1 VKSIKLTAENIYDL
15 YSPKYCRRRLF
26 YRFNNREEIPP
37 GPFEQVIFELGK
49 RHEQDHINFLGRFV
63 DLSSGSLQERA
74 SRTIEQLNKGIPI
87 IYQGVLLVD
96 VNLDG
101 SQVQVLGIPDI
112 LIPEGSSYVIRDCK
126 LARHATERI
135 HPEIRAQ
142 MQVYGYLFEKS
153 FGGKPFRIEAFL
165 GDGSIVDFPYDSRSA
180 IKSLTEILS
189 TVSLPKAPYSPVGW
203 SKCQGC
209 GFRELCWSEAQ
220 ATNDLA
226 QVYGVDQGLVIALR
240 ENGVSTI
247 GQLVDNYTES
257 SLSEITRPW
266 GRLSRRVGRDASR
279 ILLQAKA
286 MRDERSIPL
295 ERVYLPTS
303 PNLVVFDLEGFPPY
317 LDELEKVYLW
327 GVKVYGENPGPYQPS
342 LSPIERDGDLN
353 GWQDFLSNCQGIFAE
368 YGGIPFIH
376 WASYERTKVK
386 LYRKRYG
393 DPQGIAERVL
403 HNLVDLLP
411 LTKKAM
417 VIAEPS
423 YSLKIVE
430 RLAGFKRTQ
439 DEYGG
444 DWSMAKY
451 FQAIETDDRSLRED
465 IMAQVLKYN
474 EEDLDA
480 TWAVFQW
487 LKGQN
492 ESFTFFRQD

>member
-1 VKSIKLTAENIYDL
+1 MMRLTAENIYDL
-15 YSPKYCRRRLF
+15 YSPSYCHRRLF
-26 YRFNNREEIPP
+26 YRFNHEKEAPP
-37 GPFEQVIFELGK
+37 GPFEQIILELGK
-49 RHEQDHINFLGRFV
+49 RHERDHINSLGRFV
-63 DLSSGSLQERA
+63 DLSSGSLEERA
-74 SRTIEQLNKGIPI
+74 LRTVALINNGAPI
-87 IYQGVLLVD
+87 IYQGVLISD

-101 SQVQVLGIPDI
+101 SHVEILGIPDI
-112 LIPEGSSYVIRDCK
+112 LISEGSSYVIRDCK
-126 LARHATERI
+126 LARHATKRI

-142 MQVYGYLFEKS
+142 LQIYGYLFERS
-153 FGGKPFRIEAFL
+153 IGKKPLRIEAFL

-180 IKSLTEILS
+180 IKSLKEILS
-189 TVSLPKAPYSPVGW
+189 TVSLKRTPYSPVGW

-226 QVYGVDQGLVIALR
+226 QVYGVDQGLAFALR

-247 GQLVDNYTES
+247 SQLIDNYDES

-266 GRLSRRVGRDASR
+266 GSTSRRVGRDASR

-286 MRDERSIPL
+286 MRDKRNTLL
-295 ERVYLPTS
+295 EKIQLPDS
-303 PNLVVFDLEGFPPY
+303 PNLVGFDLEGFPPY
-317 LDELEKVYLW
+317 LDEIEKVYLW
-327 GVKVYGENPGPYQPS
+327 GTKVYGDNPGPYKPA
-342 LSPIERDGDLN
+342 LSPIERDGDLK

-368 YGGIPFIH
+368 YGDIPFIH

-386 LYRKRYG
+386 LYKERYG

-417 VIAEPS
+417 VIARPS
-423 YSLKIVE
+423 YSLKVVE
-430 RLAGFKRTQ
+430 KLASFKRTQ
-439 DEYGG
+439 DNYGG
-444 DWSMAKY
+444 DWAMAKY
-451 FQAIETDDRSLRED
+451 FQAVETDDYSLRED

-487 LKGQN
+487 LKEQN